1 MYINIDKSYKY
12 NIEKETVAGHM
23 QYDVIYENVK
33 NSPHNIVII
42 QGFIH
47 ML

>member
-1 MYINIDKSYKY
+1 MYINIDKPYKY
-12 NIEKETVAGHM
+12 NIEKETVAGNM

-33 NSPHNIVII
+33 HSPHNIVII